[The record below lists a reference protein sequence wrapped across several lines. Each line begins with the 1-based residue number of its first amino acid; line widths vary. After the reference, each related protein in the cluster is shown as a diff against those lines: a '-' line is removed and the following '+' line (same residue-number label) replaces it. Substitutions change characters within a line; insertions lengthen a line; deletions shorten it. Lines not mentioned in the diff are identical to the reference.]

1 MPAHLLKDLS
11 KKDLVLFES
20 SHGSSLFRNMLHQF
34 GNFCNYVRAH
44 YVIGHDVIGHDVIG
58 HPKVETDI
66 SGLDLSDVENRL
78 AIHGLHKMLWIN

>member
-20 SHGSSLFRNMLHQF
+20 SHGSSLFRNMLHKF

-44 YVIGHDVIGHDVIG
+44 YVIGHDVIGH
-58 HPKVETDI
+58 PKVETDN

-78 AIHGLHKMLWIN
+78 AIRGLHKMLWLN